1 MKNLSVISLVYLFLI
16 EHKKIYRPYGSCVE
30 VKNSIAWGRYAVLRH
45 RQWRHSLWFK
55 KYCTSNF
62 HSSPTYRLQ
71 MLCKFIG
78 YCYLANFALWH
89 YRLPVHSAGRSFDSC
104 DLFLPLEQLLLCL
117 QKLRCTYGTTDYRS
131 CYMKKCLLSDTIIL
145 LCVFI
150 YDFH

>member
-1 MKNLSVISLVYLFLI
+1 MV
-16 EHKKIYRPYGSCVE
+16 
-30 VKNSIAWGRYAVLRH
+30 
-45 RQWRHSLWFK
+45 K

-71 MLCKFIG
+71 TLCKFIG

-104 DLFLPLEQLLLCL
+104 DLFLPLEQLLPCL

-145 LCVFI
+145 LCVFMIFTNSSTIIANLRNNI
-150 YDFH
+150 YFVVNALHLAGCTYTLLLTLVL